1 MARDTSTSVISWALR
16 QVLVVVRLVWF
27 VLLGGLFNALRNRT
41 FDWLT
46 TVAGF
51 LLSVAGLG
59 LILEGLEHIHQVN
72 PGLVV
77 PYALLG
83 WFGLWILV
91 SFLQGL
97 KLSKIPV
104 WESYLLLIAAT
115 ALTYVE
121 LSSGVISGLG
131 QSPKEPVLTWQTS
144 LTPGQKLMGS
154 LWDRLLLLSGLAGW
168 VVAIF
173 SGSIAMML
181 RTRSQGVQP
190 NSTFEWFV
198 TRRHVKGA
206 KSFLSMT
213 SIVAMMGVA
222 LGVGSLIAING
233 VMTGYQ
239 LDVQEK
245 ILETNAHLVI
255 QKYGTDFTE
264 FNEVMATLEDRSE
277 ILAMA
282 PFAFSE
288 AMIGRDG
295 KGQGVL
301 VKGVSPELG
310 VRVTSVAEHLCGS
323 YQDRRCQERGLGNLT
338 EQLLSIDG
346 VAKAVVGIELA
357 RELNLSVGDL
367 VKVTTPVGIAGARG
381 NAPKSMRFRVGG
393 VFYSGMHEFDA
404 RLLYVELSSAQELFG
419 LGEAVHG
426 VELRVEAPDEV
437 TSLAT
442 RTMESLGGFPYRTS
456 DWRQLNHGIFSALA
470 VQKVVTFLVLTFIV
484 VVAAFNIASVLFMGV
499 VERAEEVGILRA
511 MGATTVQIMKI
522 FVFEG
527 WLVGGL
533 GTLIGLV
540 FGLSVAWFLEQME
553 LSIAADVY
561 MIDTMRVVVKWEEL
575 CIVVVA
581 AVIIS
586 HLATIFPALRASRQ
600 SPVEALRDG

>member
-1 MARDTSTSVISWALR
+1 MVNPTTTNVLSWAFQ
-16 QVLVVVRLVWF
+16 QVLVVVRLLWF
-27 VLLGGLFNALRNRT
+27 VCLGGLIAAIKKRNFSWPTTLVALLVSFT
-41 FDWLT
+41 GL
-46 TVAGF
+46 AA
-51 LLSVAGLG
+51 LLD
-59 LILEGLEHIHQVN
+59 GLERVYAVN
-72 PGLVV
+72 PALVV
-77 PYALLG
+77 PYGVLG
-83 WFGLWILV
+83 WFGLWVLI
-91 SFLQGL
+91 SFVQGL
-97 KLSKIPV
+97 RISRIPV
-104 WESYLLLIAAT
+104 WESYVLIIIAAV
-115 ALTYVE
+115 ASYFELHSGA
-121 LSSGVISGLG
+121 LSSLVSSQTEPLLHWQSSLPRG
-131 QSPKEPVLTWQTS
+131 QR
-144 LTPGQKLMGS
+144 LMGS
-154 LWDRLLLLSGLAGW
+154 LWDRLLLLSAVAGW
-168 VVAIF
+168 IVAIF

-181 RTRSQGVQP
+181 RARSRGVKAG
-190 NSTFEWFV
+190 STFEWFV
-198 TRRHVKGA
+198 TQRHVRGA
-206 KSFLSMT
+206 RSFFSMT

-222 LGVGSLIAING
+222 VGVGSLIAING

-264 FNEVMATLEDRSE
+264 FSEVMKTLEAQDQ

-288 AMIGRDG
+288 AMIGREG

-301 VKGVSPELG
+301 VKGVLPDEG
-310 VRVTSVAEHLCGS
+310 VKVTSVGQHLCES
-323 YQDRRCQERGLGNLT
+323 FVDNACHRRGLGNLT

-346 VAKAVVGIELA
+346 IAKAVVGIELA
-357 RELNLSVGDL
+357 RSLELAVGDL

-393 VFYSGMHEFDA
+393 IFYSGMHEFDA
-404 RLLYVELSSAQELFG
+404 RLLYVELAAAQRLFG
-419 LGEAVHG
+419 LGDAVHG
-426 VELRVEAPDEV
+426 VELKVSAPDEV
-437 TSLAT
+437 TGLAKTSL
-442 RTMESLGGFPYRTS
+442 ESLGGFPYRTS

-511 MGATTVQIMKI
+511 MGASTVQVMKI

-533 GTLIGLV
+533 GTLIGLI
-540 FGLSVAWFLEQME
+540 FGLSAAWFLERLE

-581 AVIIS
+581 ALIIS

>member
-1 MARDTSTSVISWALR
+1 MASSPSTNVLTWSLR
-16 QVLVVVRLVWF
+16 QVLVVVRLLWF
-27 VLLGGLFNALRNRT
+27 VSVGGLVQSIRSRSFGWLSSFVALAGS
-41 FDWLT
+41 LVG
-46 TVAGF
+46 VA
-51 LLSVAGLG
+51 LLRDF
-59 LILEGLEHIHQVN
+59 LEHYYLVN

-77 PYALLG
+77 PYAVLG
-83 WFGLWILV
+83 WFGLWVLV

-97 KLSKIPV
+97 KLAKIPV
-104 WESYLLLIAAT
+104 WESYALLIIVT
-115 ALTYVE
+115 AITYIE
-121 LSSGVISGLG
+121 LNSNVISNLFVTSEDKLM
-131 QSPKEPVLTWQTS
+131 QWQNS
-144 LTPGQKLMGS
+144 LVPGQRLMGS
-154 LWDRLLLLSGLAGW
+154 LWDRLLILSALTGW

-181 RTRSQGVQP
+181 RTRSHGLQP
-190 NSTFEWFV
+190 GSTFEWFV
-198 TRRHVKGA
+198 TQRHVRGA
-206 KSFLSMT
+206 RSFLSMT

-222 LGVGSLIAING
+222 LGVASLIAING

-264 FNEVMATLEDRSE
+264 YPDVIESLASQPDVV
-277 ILAMA
+277 AMA

-288 AMIGRDG
+288 AMIGRAG

-301 VKGVSPELG
+301 VKGVEPELG
-310 VRVTSVAEHLCGS
+310 IKVTSVAQHICTGFRD
-323 YQDRRCQERGLGNLT
+323 DRCMERGLGSLT

-346 VAKAVVGIELA
+346 ISKAVVGIELA
-357 RELNLSVGDL
+357 RAMDLEIGDL
-367 VKVTTPVGIAGARG
+367 IKVTTPVGIAGARG

-404 RLLYVELSSAQELFG
+404 RLLYVTLPAAQRLFG
-419 LGEAVHG
+419 LSGAVHG
-426 VELRVEAPDEV
+426 VELKVNKPDEV
-437 TSLAT
+437 TALSKRAL
-442 RTMESLGGFPYRTS
+442 EVLGGFPYRTS

-499 VERAEEVGILRA
+499 VERAQEVGILRA
-511 MGATTVQIMKI
+511 MGASTVQIMKI

-540 FGLSVAWFLEQME
+540 FGLSAAWFLERME

-575 CIVVVA
+575 CVVVVA